1 MGKQVADLSFFMVF
15 CIIVSLFGCMT
26 SEIRYTS
33 GKIDS
38 ISDADAYLI
47 YDGTESIEDVW
58 AIWSRENRVSV
69 VSSSEVRVGKR
80 SLRIEYPDVE
90 PRGYQDWSLENSR
103 RLVDVEPGEEWT
115 ASAWVKYED
124 TERIGLEI
132 KALAGGETVDS
143 WLGGFAA
150 AYGTGGWKLLQAS
163 AVIPPGSDQ
172 IRVRL
177 SGSGRTRAWIDNV
190 RLRKG
195 EAERTVPAK
204 PEVKGWAFDREER
217 VAEKLDRGVFARPLE
232 NDNVYLSWRLLKE
245 DPDDIVFD
253 IYRTTG
259 HGEQKKLNKSPI
271 SKTTDFLDETV
282 DLSKENIYMVRPIIA
297 GQEDESFAVSANPE
311 IKPYVSIK
319 LDREETTFQ
328 KVGVGDLNGDG
339 QYDFVIKTPDTNVDP
354 YHRYWK
360 PGKTTYKLEAYLSD
374 GTFLWRK
381 DLGWNI
387 ESGIWYSPYLVYDF
401 DGDGRAE
408 VAVKTGPMDEDHRD
422 SGPDEH
428 GLYAA
433 GRVTSGPEYVSVLDG
448 MTGKEQARA
457 DWPSRTGLGSYNH
470 TSRNLMGVAYLDGKT
485 PCLVVARGTYT
496 VNKLETY
503 QYRNGNLKE
512 LWKWNSTD
520 EPGGFYYGQGDHFM
534 HTVDVTGDDRD
545 EIVLGSAVIGSNGNG
560 IWSSGMGHVDNVWV
574 GNIDPTRPGM
584 EIYIGVEGGRVK
596 GSVQNG
602 ISLWDAA
609 TGELLWGLDRPTF
622 HVHSSG
628 LVSNIDSRHVGME
641 AYSGE
646 STHPDRWLHTGQGKR
661 IADETKFDVGLAP
674 KTVYWNST
682 PERELL
688 VKKRIF
694 KYPDQ
699 TISNDIEGHQAAWVD
714 LFGDWREEIITS
726 TPGELRIYMTRIP
739 AKDRR
744 VALTQDPLY
753 RSGVAHLSMGYG
765 QPPLTS
771 YYLGRPDLLLSQ

>member
-1 MGKQVADLSFFMVF
+1 MGKQVAGLSFFMVF
-15 CIIVSLFGCMT
+15 CIMVLLFGCMT
-26 SEIRYTS
+26 SEIRYTAV
-33 GKIDS
+33 KIDS
-38 ISDADAYLI
+38 ISDADEYLI
-47 YDGTESIEDVW
+47 YNGTESIEDVW

-132 KALAGGETVDS
+132 KALAGGETVGS
-143 WLGGFAA
+143 WLSGFAA

-177 SGSGRTRAWIDNV
+177 SGSGRTQAWIDNV

-195 EAERTVPAK
+195 EAERMVPAK

-232 NDNVYLSWRLLKE
+232 NDDVYVSWRLLKK

-271 SKTTDFLDETV
+271 SKTTDFLDETA
-282 DLSKENIYMVRPIIA
+282 DLSKENTYMVQPVIA
-297 GQEDESFAVSANPE
+297 GQEHKSFAVSANPE

-319 LDREETTFQ
+319 LDRKETTFQ

-374 GTFLWRK
+374 GTLLWRK

-422 SGPDEH
+422 PEPDEH

-457 DWPSRTGLGSYNH
+457 NWPSRTGLGSYNH
-470 TSRNLMGVAYLDGKT
+470 TSRNLMGVAHLDGKT

-496 VNKLETY
+496 VNKLDTY
-503 QYRNGNLKE
+503 QYRNGKLEE

-534 HTVDVTGDDRD
+534 HTVDVIGDDRD

-560 IWSSGMGHVDNVWV
+560 MWSSGMGHVDNVWV

-584 EIYIGVEGGRVK
+584 EIYLGVEGGRVK
-596 GSVQNG
+596 GSIQNG

-609 TGELLWGLDRPTF
+609 TGELLWGLERPTS

-628 LVSNIDSRHVGME
+628 LVSNIDSRYVGME

-646 STHPDRWLHTGQGKR
+646 SAYPDRWLHTGQGKR

-674 KTVYWNST
+674 RTVYWDST

-694 KYPDQ
+694 KYPNQ
-699 TISNDIEGHQAAWVD
+699 TISSDIEGNQAAWID

-726 TPGELRIYMTRIP
+726 IPGELRIYMTRIP

-744 VALTQDPLY
+744 VALIQDPLY
-753 RSGVAHLSMGYG
+753 RSGAAHLSMGYG

-771 YYLGRPDLLLSQ
+771 YYLGRPELLSSQ